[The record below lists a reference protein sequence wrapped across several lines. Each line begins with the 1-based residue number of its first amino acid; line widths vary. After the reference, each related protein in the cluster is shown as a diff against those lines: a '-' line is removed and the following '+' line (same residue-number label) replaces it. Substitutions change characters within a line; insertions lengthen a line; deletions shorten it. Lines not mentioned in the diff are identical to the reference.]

1 MNFILYL
8 LAPLF
13 KSRANVLEFCLLS
26 LFKGLRQTN
35 QNSAHKRRII
45 LRHRVHGFSA
55 RPRANTAWQPELAGT
70 PALSVSVTWAP
81 RATVEAMFCLHTRMP
96 PGENRNLPARR

>member
-1 MNFILYL
+1 MKFILYL

-45 LRHRVHGFSA
+45 LRHRVHGFQPGLA
-55 RPRANTAWQPELAGT
+55 RTPHGNLSLAGT
-70 PALSVSVTWAP
+70 RALSVSVT
-81 RATVEAMFCLHTRMP
+81 
-96 PGENRNLPARR
+96 